1 MNRSVITK
9 YSSIALQYIHKANRS
24 SSGLSKLKESGL
36 SESER
41 KSSHRYRCVTGYWKT
56 NRHSTGRVRKKVAV
70 NYSSNRGKAD
80 EVVQTIKESG
90 GEAIAIQGDVSKVS
104 EVEALFSETIGQFG
118 RIDILVN
125 NAGVMECVP
134 ITDVTEEM
142 FDRQFAVNVKGTY
155 FACQQAMKHMERG
168 GTIINF
174 STSVS
179 GAMLPTYSVYAA
191 TKGAVEQLT
200 RQLAKEFGA
209 KDIVVNCVAPGQVST
224 ELFLNGKSEE
234 LVDSFRR
241 MNAFGRLGEPEDI
254 ANVID
259 LLVSDKARWITGQT
273 IRVNGGFN

>member
-1 MNRSVITK
+1 MSQNGKVAI
-9 YSSIALQYIHKANRS
+9 
-24 SSGLSKLKESGL
+24 
-36 SESER
+36 
-41 KSSHRYRCVTGYWKT
+41 VTGAS
-56 NRHSTGRVRKKVAV
+56 RGIGRQIAIQLAGLGIKVAV
-70 NYSSNRGKAD
+70 NYSSNRGKAE
-80 EVVQTIKESG
+80 EVVQIIKESG
-90 GEAIAIQGDVSKVS
+90 GEAIAVQGDVSKVS

-118 RIDILVN
+118 RVDILVN
-125 NAGVMECVP
+125 NAGIMDCVP
-134 ITDVTEEM
+134 IADVTEEM
-142 FDRQFAVNVKGTY
+142 FDRHFAVNVKGTY
-155 FACQQAMKHMERG
+155 FTCQQAMNHMERG

-224 ELFLNGKSEE
+224 ELFLNGKSDE

>member
-1 MNRSVITK
+1 MSQNGKVAI
-9 YSSIALQYIHKANRS
+9 
-24 SSGLSKLKESGL
+24 
-36 SESER
+36 
-41 KSSHRYRCVTGYWKT
+41 VTGAS
-56 NRHSTGRVRKKVAV
+56 RGIGRQIAIQLAGLGIKVAV

-80 EVVQTIKESG
+80 EVLQTIKESG
-90 GEAIAIQGDVSKVS
+90 GEAIAVQGDVSNLID
-104 EVEALFSETIGQFG
+104 VEALFAATFGQFG

-125 NAGVMECVP
+125 NAGIMDCVP
-134 ITDVTEEM
+134 IADVTEEM
-142 FDRQFAVNVKGTY
+142 FDRHFAVNVKGTY
-155 FACQQAMKHMERG
+155 FACQQAMKHMEQG

-209 KDIVVNCVAPGQVST
+209 KNIVVNCVAPGQVST
-224 ELFLNGKSEE
+224 ELFLNGKSDE

>member
-1 MNRSVITK
+1 MSQNGKVAI
-9 YSSIALQYIHKANRS
+9 
-24 SSGLSKLKESGL
+24 
-36 SESER
+36 
-41 KSSHRYRCVTGYWKT
+41 VTGAS
-56 NRHSTGRVRKKVAV
+56 RGIGRQIAIQLAGSGIKVAV

-80 EVVQTIKESG
+80 EVVQIIKESG
-90 GEAIAIQGDVSKVS
+90 GEAVAVQGDVSKVS

-118 RIDILVN
+118 RVDIVVN
-125 NAGVMECVP
+125 NAGIMDCVP
-134 ITDVTEEM
+134 IADVTEEM
-142 FDRQFAVNVKGTY
+142 FDRHYAVNVKGTY

-209 KDIVVNCVAPGQVST
+209 KGIVVNCVAPGQVST

>member
-1 MNRSVITK
+1 MSQNGKVAI
-9 YSSIALQYIHKANRS
+9 
-24 SSGLSKLKESGL
+24 
-36 SESER
+36 
-41 KSSHRYRCVTGYWKT
+41 VTGAS
-56 NRHSTGRVRKKVAV
+56 RGIGRQIAIQLAGLGIKVAV
-70 NYSSNRGKAD
+70 NYSSHREKAD
-80 EVVQTIKESG
+80 EVVQIIKESG
-90 GEAIAIQGDVSKVS
+90 GEAIAVQGDVSKVS

-125 NAGVMECVP
+125 NAGIMECVP
-134 ITDVTEEM
+134 LADVTEEM
-142 FDRQFAVNVKGTY
+142 FDRHFAVNVKGTY

-209 KDIVVNCVAPGQVST
+209 KNIVVNCVAPGQVST